1 MIDPAPRLDRWIE
14 HSHAGQRTLHED
26 GLEFGLTLLS
36 DDELAEVQGAKRLR
50 KLPPMAREVDE
61 YWGPRVKG
69 FRVHPES
76 GPKDL
81 LSLEGTYV
89 ALYRTASRSAHPTIE
104 GLDGCIDLSGRR
116 PTVRLEHDDRTLPFA
131 LAVPLTAM
139 ALLVCH
145 ERLGWPDDDVVRAL
159 SDALLHNVEETSV
172 EELP

>member
-89 ALYRTASRSAHPTIE
+89 
-104 GLDGCIDLSGRR
+104 G
-116 PTVRLEHDDRTLPFA
+116 
-131 LAVPLTAM
+131 
-139 ALLVCH
+139 
-145 ERLGWPDDDVVRAL
+145 AL
-159 SDALLHNVEETSV
+159 SDREPVGTPDDRRTRRLHRPVGPPANGAARA
-172 EELP
+172 